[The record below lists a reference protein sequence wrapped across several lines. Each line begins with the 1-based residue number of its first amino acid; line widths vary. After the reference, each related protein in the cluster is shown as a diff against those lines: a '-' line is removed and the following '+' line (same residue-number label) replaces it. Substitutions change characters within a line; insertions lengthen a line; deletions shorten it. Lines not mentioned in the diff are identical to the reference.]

1 MSQQF
6 ERNIFFGFIITLAV
20 VGSSFSD
27 LAIKV
32 VLEQP
37 LKTPSPDV
45 VATSL
50 ILSFTPGDEGSL
62 PHHHAGPVVGYVLEG
77 QFLFQA
83 RHATDSD
90 IIYVIIYTLNI
101 TFL

>member
-27 LAIKV
+27 LSLKV

-37 LKTPSPDV
+37 LQTPSPDV

-62 PHHHAGPVVGYVLEG
+62 PHYHAGPVVGYVLEG
-77 QFLFQA
+77 QLLFQA
-83 RHATDSD
+83 RHTTDSD
-90 IIYVIIYTLNI
+90 IIFVIIYTINI